1 MRPYVINCE
10 DGKRAT
16 DDADRN
22 AVNDLDDNVSHT
34 HALSREVGQAMA
46 GRIAQHP
53 VKSRVR
59 QAAEGAVIRD
69 EESAATQAHGC
80 PFLINR
86 GARHGLF
93 NAPEADAVKKRE
105 VILCIF
111 AGWGDARSIRC
122 PPDPTEWLT
131 RRQYPLKRPAMNG
144 KCPGSTPNFTLCAR
158 QCFQWIRS
166 LSAGVRRFEFQ
177 GCP

>member
-1 MRPYVINCE
+1 VAIVINSE

-16 DDADRN
+16 NDADRN
-22 AVNDLDDNVSHT
+22 AVNDFDDNVSHT
-34 HALSREVGQAMA
+34 HSLSREGGQAMA
-46 GRIAQHP
+46 IRISQHP
-53 VKSRVR
+53 VKPRIR

-93 NAPEADAVKKRE
+93 NAPEVDTVKKRE

-111 AGWGDARSIRC
+111 AGRGDARSLRC
-122 PPDPTEWLT
+122 P
-131 RRQYPLKRPAMNG
+131 
-144 KCPGSTPNFTLCAR
+144 
-158 QCFQWIRS
+158 RS
-166 LSAGVRRFEFQ
+166 N
-177 GCP
+177 